1 MADGTFWV
9 CRTCGVE
16 HAATP
21 EVCAICSDERQWVP
35 ADGQHWATL
44 AGLAAEGMR
53 SSTFELEPGL
63 IAVGSYPPIGIG
75 QLGKLVC
82 TAGGNILWDPPGF
95 VDDGAVA
102 AVLGH
107 GPVLGVVTSHPHM
120 FGAQVEWARR
130 LGGVPVHVNAAD
142 KDWVMRPD
150 PAITHWSG
158 RLDLAPGLTAFG
170 VGGHFPGSS
179 VLCWD
184 AGADRRGV
192 LLVGDTI
199 FPNPDRR
206 TVAFL
211 RSYPNRIPLSAAVVQ
226 RMAAT
231 LAQLRFDR
239 IYGLHTNSIDTDAA
253 AAVRFSADRH
263 AAWARGDHDD
273 LT

>member
-1 MADGTFWV
+1 MSERPFWV

-16 HAATP
+16 HDTTP
-21 EVCAICSDERQWVP
+21 DVCAICADDRQWVP
-35 ADGQHWATL
+35 ADGQQWATL
-44 AGLAAEGMR
+44 DALAAEGMR
-53 SSTFELEPGL
+53 SSVFVLEPGL
-63 IAVGSYPPIGIG
+63 LAIGSNPPIGIG

-82 TAGGNILWDPPGF
+82 TPSGNMLWDPPGF
-95 VDDGAVA
+95 VDDA
-102 AVLGH
+102 AVSAVTEY
-107 GPVLGVVTSHPHM
+107 GPVVGIVASHPHM
-120 FGAQVEWARR
+120 FGAQVQWSRR
-130 LGGVPVHVNAAD
+130 LGGIPVYVNSAD
-142 KDWVMRPD
+142 MQWVMRPD
-150 PAITHWSG
+150 PAISYWSG
-158 RLDLAPGLTAFG
+158 RLELAPGLTVVQ

-179 VLCWD
+179 AACWE
-184 AGADRRGV
+184 AGADGRGV

-231 LAQLRFDR
+231 LAELRFDR
-239 IYGLHTNSIDTDAA
+239 IYGLHTNTIDADAA

-263 AAWARGDHDD
+263 AAWARGDHDG